1 MIAVSSWPARDEP
14 LVTTDIKEQ
23 VRLAGCY
30 RQPMRARKG
39 AVDKNLAIYNSA
51 EVAAHYAGLSQIS
64 PCECVLFETYIRS
77 GAAVLDLGVGGG
89 RTTPYIA
96 PRCSKYLGLDYATE
110 MVRVC
115 QTKFPNLEFRIG
127 DASDLLDIPSVWFD
141 AVVAAFNVVDY
152 VLPAEDRIRCWQQ
165 CYRVLKPGGVL
176 IFSSHNPRAV
186 LVRPEWNRKR
196 VRKVSLN
203 VAPAG
208 GLIEKLVYAAL
219 NSGAAV
225 IASLRAV
232 GATLYRLMCKCH
244 HAAFWRG
251 EGYVVDPAHGGLLT
265 HCWVPGRVVAE
276 LEKCG
281 FRTLKVLGADY
292 PRSSGQYWTDWYY
305 YVVSKPEAEPHPNLP
320 AGI

>member
-1 MIAVSSWPARDEP
+1 
-14 LVTTDIKEQ
+14 
-23 VRLAGCY
+23 
-30 RQPMRARKG
+30 MRARRD

-64 PCECVLFETYIRS
+64 PCESLVFDTYIRS

-89 RTTPYIA
+89 RTTSYIA
-96 PRCSKYLGLDYATE
+96 PRCSKYLGLDYASE

-115 QTKFPNLEFRIG
+115 QSKFPSLEFRIG
-127 DASDLLDIPSVWFD
+127 NASHLLDIPSGRFD
-141 AVVAAFNVVDY
+141 AVIAAFNVVDY
-152 VLPAEDRIRCWQQ
+152 VIGAEDRIQCWQQ

-196 VRKVSLN
+196 VREMSLN
-203 VAPAG
+203 VAPASD
-208 GLIEKLVYAAL
+208 LIEKFVYAVL
-219 NSGAAV
+219 NSGAAM
-225 IASLRAV
+225 IASLRAL
-232 GATLYRLMCKCH
+232 GATLYRIMCKCQQ
-244 HAAFWRG
+244 AAFWRG

-281 FRTLKVLGADY
+281 FFTLRVLGADY
-292 PRSSGQYWTDWYY
+292 PRSGGLYWTDWYY
-305 YVVSKPEAEPHPNLP
+305 YVVSRPEGKTDRNLP